1 MAQGIKYATEEE
13 KIQAQAEAR
22 KRYYDKNRDKI
33 IQKQK
38 ERYASGYFDRWKTNV
53 REMKK
58 ELEQLRIEN
67 KLLKQQVEILQK

>member
-13 KIQAQAEAR
+13 KLRAKAEAR
-22 KRYYDKNRDKI
+22 KRYYDKNREKI
-33 IQKQK
+33 KQKQK
-38 ERYASGYFDRWKTNV
+38 ERYDSGYFDRWKNNV